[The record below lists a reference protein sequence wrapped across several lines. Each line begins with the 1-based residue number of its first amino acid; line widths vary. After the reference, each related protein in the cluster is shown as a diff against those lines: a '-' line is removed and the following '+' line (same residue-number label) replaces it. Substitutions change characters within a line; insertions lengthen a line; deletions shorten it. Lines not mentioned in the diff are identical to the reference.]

1 VFNYIFNFNR
11 RGFSGSNNNPNNN
24 NNTTN
29 QVNETNK
36 ITNGIN
42 NNQNNHHN
50 NNNNNNHHHNTIGS
64 ATKKSLK
71 LIEKSSGTGTSA
83 NFQVLRFNPNNEF
96 GTLVSVIDVN
106 PNITK
111 TRTTSFNTNNNRN
124 NKIENN
130 NNNFSEMIQLNATI
144 LNTNSMYKEQK
155 TLNTNLNSIINI
167 QSQITIN
174 NNNNNNQIINRN
186 NNPFWNDES
195 NSGWTGT
202 GVMSDRSSVYSID
215 DGDFDREA
223 SRKVNNQL
231 REIESI
237 LYEQSPLNQLIN
249 SKSTNST
256 SPFSNSNY
264 NNSNN
269 NNNSSNQNECN
280 EWLEKFPHIR
290 ILGKQILKDFDNNNN
305 NNNNNNEILAL
316 KSSLQNLT
324 NLSNFKN
331 VNSNNLLNNL
341 SNLTNNN
348 NDNKILSSSLLSSSS
363 SSSSTNDDDNDTVIN
378 DQPALPIQHEEQ
390 TLTGKYFRRRENSE
404 LNNQLLNVFG
414 TGMLIRNINDLKQQN
429 DINNESIDYSAF
441 EEEIFEQEGIYEE
454 LLAYDNQEEEYLFEH
469 NKRLNLNKR
478 RRHGLP
484 PITPKAAM
492 KDLVA
497 NILFDHMWSQLIDWS
512 ADTIK
517 TYART
522 IAENFRIYSDNNDI
536 STCKSPHPSISSQQQ
551 QLDSIS
557 PTNNTIILN
566 DNLNNSNEDLITHT
580 NTKSTGSNISPSYS
594 SLIHNNTYVTNESTT
609 NTPTINNNNNNVTKA
624 NIIQLK
630 LFDSNIYPFQSYT
643 PTNQLMTR
651 DNSNLN
657 SNNNNNNYSNNKNE
671 TYLSQND
678 TLGDLMTKDLLQ
690 IKQLNRN
697 GSSSTTANNNILNKN
712 LNTLNLLSTT
722 ISAATAAA
730 AAAANSSAQSRV
742 NSGNSRRQLQIN
754 YYRKRYSPIEMG
766 INSISSGLMPVDKNI
781 IIHGAGLSKLS
792 SLNESNNNTN
802 NNRSAN
808 NSSQAYN
815 NNNTSNNNHNNDENY
830 ETIEYN
836 NNNNENNLYDNNN
849 NNQMDEINLISQNNA
864 KLLSTNNNVIHTS
877 HLNYFGFNNSNN
889 NSHLNN
895 ANFQPLPPIENSLT
909 LKPLRISSANI
920 NNNSNL
926 KQIKERKERPMTST
940 ATRVI
945 YIYIYTF

>member
-1 VFNYIFNFNR
+1 
-11 RGFSGSNNNPNNN
+11 
-24 NNTTN
+24 
-29 QVNETNK
+29 
-36 ITNGIN
+36 
-42 NNQNNHHN
+42 
-50 NNNNNNHHHNTIGS
+50 
-64 ATKKSLK
+64 
-71 LIEKSSGTGTSA
+71 
-83 NFQVLRFNPNNEF
+83 
-96 GTLVSVIDVN
+96 
-106 PNITK
+106 
-111 TRTTSFNTNNNRN
+111 
-124 NKIENN
+124 
-130 NNNFSEMIQLNATI
+130 MIQLNATI
-144 LNTNSMYKEQK
+144 LNPNSMYKEQK
-155 TLNTNLNSIINI
+155 TLNNNTNLNSIINN

-174 NNNNNNQIINRN
+174 NNNNNNVNIANNNQIINRN

-256 SPFSNSNY
+256 SQFSNSNY
-264 NNSNN
+264 NNYNNN

-290 ILGKQILKDFDNNNN
+290 ILGKQIVKDFDNN

-331 VNSNNLLNNL
+331 VHSNNLLNNL

-348 NDNKILSSSLLSSSS
+348 NSKILSSSLLSSSS
-363 SSSSTNDDDNDTVIN
+363 SSSINDDDNDTVIN

-414 TGMLIRNINDLKQQN
+414 TGMLIRNINDLKQQQQKN

-522 IAENFRIYSDNNDI
+522 IAENFRIYSDNND
-536 STCKSPHPSISSQQQ
+536 TCKSPHPPISSQQK

-566 DNLNNSNEDLITHT
+566 DNLNNSNDDLITHS
-580 NTKSTGSNISPSYS
+580 NTKSNGSNISPSYS

-609 NTPTINNNNNNVTKA
+609 PTVNNNNNNNVTKA

-697 GSSSTTANNNILNKN
+697 GSSTTTANNNILNKN

-730 AAAANSSAQSRV
+730 AAAAAAATSSNSSAQSRV

-802 NNRSAN
+802 NNNRSAN

-815 NNNTSNNNHNNDENY
+815 NNNNHNNDENY
-830 ETIEYN
+830 ETNEYN
-836 NNNNENNLYDNNN
+836 NNNNENNIYDNN

-864 KLLSTNNNVIHTS
+864 KLLNTNNNVIHTS
-877 HLNYFGFNNSNN
+877 HLNYFGFNNNNNN

-940 ATRVI
+940 ATRVT
-945 YIYIYTF
+945 YIYFEKKFDFSNIKIFNK